1 MKWNLIVRRKLS
13 ILFYDLITLGQP
25 TKEIQKIMG
34 SGLGIDYYR
43 AVNGDVEQ
51 GEENLKE
58 IETYY
63 ENKFNE
69 KGITYLIEMLDRWK
83 KDAKELIE
91 KAEEISKKD
100 FSSSS
105 DKELI
110 KEFDEL
116 KEKYYKFGPALNL
129 TLVLGSIAEK
139 RIAEIAKGN
148 EEHFG
153 ILTMPER
160 DTEGSKEYKSFLRI
174 CDRKDDEE
182 IKKHITE
189 FGWINTRGFLGNEW
203 NADEV
208 KARIDETDEDHIGK
222 LNDIEECYKRAKEK
236 TEEIHKE
243 INTTNEQKEM
253 VKLAKELVAFRT
265 DRMDFFVKAGFLS
278 RPLFREIAKRT
289 NLDMQDLFCLLS
301 NEIEKAFLEGK
312 DYKGLIKERKKGFA
326 FFNIHGEVKVLSGRE
341 LEEFLEKNKKEEVE
355 NVDEIKGKI
364 AYKGYVKGI
373 AKVVI
378 DKDQINKIEKGDI
391 LIASMTTPDY
401 ITAMEKAA
409 AFVTDEGG
417 ILCHA
422 AIIAREMK
430 KPCVIGTKISTK
442 IFKDG
447 DIVEVDAEN
456 GIVRKVNK

>member
-91 KAEEISKKD
+91 KAEEISIKD
-100 FSSSS
+100 FSRFS

-116 KEKYYKFGPALNL
+116 KEKYYNFGPALNL
-129 TLVLGSIAEK
+129 ILVLGRIAEK
-139 RIAEIAKGN
+139 KIAEIANGN
-148 EEHFG
+148 EDHFG

-160 DTEGSKEYKSFLRI
+160 DTEGSKEYKSFLRL
-174 CDRKDDEE
+174 CDRKYDEE
-182 IKKHITE
+182 IKNHITQ

-203 NADEV
+203 SVDEI
-208 KARIDETDEDHIGK
+208 KARINETEDYTGK
-222 LNDIEECYKRAKEK
+222 LNDIEECYKRAKEN

-243 INTTNEQKEM
+243 INTTDDQKE
-253 VKLAKELVAFRT
+253 LIRFTKELVAFRT

-278 RPLFREIAKRT
+278 RPLFREIAKRM
-289 NLDMQDLFCLLS
+289 NIGMQELFCLLS
-301 NEIEKAFLEGK
+301 NEIEEALLEGK
-312 DYKGLIKERKKGFA
+312 DYKGVIEERKKGFA
-326 FFNIHGEVKVLSGRE
+326 FFNIHGDVKVLSGRDLE
-341 LEEFLEKNKKEEVE
+341 KFLEENKKEEVE
-355 NVDEIKGKI
+355 KVDEVKGKI

-391 LIASMTTPDY
+391 LIASMTTPDF
-401 ITAMEKAA
+401 ITAMEKAS

-422 AIIAREMK
+422 AIVAREMK

-442 IFKDG
+442 IFKDR

-456 GIVRKVNK
+456 GIVRKVK